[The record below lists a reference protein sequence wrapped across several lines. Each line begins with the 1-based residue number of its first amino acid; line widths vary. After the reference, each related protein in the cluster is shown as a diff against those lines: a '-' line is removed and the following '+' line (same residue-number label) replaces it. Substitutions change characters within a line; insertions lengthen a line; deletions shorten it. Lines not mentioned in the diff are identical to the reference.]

1 MHCVILVG
9 HHYKTQFGGLK
20 LIRPVVGVQA
30 LTSLI
35 IYIYYWNLQFL
46 NNVNINKT
54 IVILLLVHMT
64 LVYFDSTALG
74 LLVYF
79 SNTLFG
85 FPIFVLSTY
94 I

>member
-46 NNVNINKT
+46 NNVNIKKNYSYPPGT
-54 IVILLLVHMT
+54 YDL
-64 LVYFDSTALG
+64 S
-74 LLVYF
+74 
-79 SNTLFG
+79 LF
-85 FPIFVLSTY
+85 
-94 I
+94 